1 MTLEADAT
9 AGQEQTAAAD
19 TTKTATTAAET
30 TTAATTEGAA
40 KAAEVTTQ
48 AAEKAADTAVESTW
62 RDDWREQ
69 MVAKLPESEREKEL
83 TRLRRYASPENV
95 YKSHRELEKRVST
108 GMLKPTLAD
117 GATEAEVAEYR
128 KANGIPDAATPE
140 AYGITFPQG
149 YEPNDADKADVSGFV
164 AKMHAKNVPPAV
176 VKEVWGEYL
185 AIKEKADQ
193 QLYEAAQ
200 QQTINYKAELKAEWG
215 RDFDKNSRLGNAHL
229 VQALGEDQAKAW
241 MGLTLA
247 DGTKLGDHPITARY
261 IVSQAMATMD
271 DAALVTSEFADGGK
285 SLDEQYKAAI
295 NLKFTDPKAYNDPA
309 HQDKLMKLAA
319 ARANKKA
326 A

>member
-1 MTLEADAT
+1 MTLENEPAPAPEPQPNPV
-9 AGQEQTAAAD
+9 ASQEPNPAPPPSPAPAPSPPP
-19 TTKTATTAAET
+19 AAEP
-30 TTAATTEGAA
+30 APVDA
-40 KAAEVTTQ
+40 
-48 AAEKAADTAVESTW
+48 TW

-69 MVAKLPESEREKEL
+69 MVAKLPEAEREKEL
-83 TRLRRYASPENV
+83 TRLRRYSSPENV

-164 AKMHAKNVPPAV
+164 AKMHAKNVPPGV

-185 AIKEKADQ
+185 AIKEKAEQ

-200 QQTINYKAELKAEWG
+200 QTTINYKAELKAEWG
-215 RDFDKNSRLGNAHL
+215 RDFDKNARLGNAHL
-229 VQALGEDQAKAW
+229 VQAVGEDQAKSFMA
-241 MGLTLA
+241 MTLA
-247 DGTKLGDHPITARY
+247 DGTKLGDNPAFVRY

-271 DAALVTSEFADGGK
+271 DAALVTSEFADNGK
-285 SLDEQYKAAI
+285 SIDDQYKAAI
-295 NLKFTDPKAYNDPA
+295 ALKFTDPKAYNEPQ
-309 HQDKLMKLAA
+309 HQEKLMKLAGL
-319 ARANKKA
+319 RAGKKA